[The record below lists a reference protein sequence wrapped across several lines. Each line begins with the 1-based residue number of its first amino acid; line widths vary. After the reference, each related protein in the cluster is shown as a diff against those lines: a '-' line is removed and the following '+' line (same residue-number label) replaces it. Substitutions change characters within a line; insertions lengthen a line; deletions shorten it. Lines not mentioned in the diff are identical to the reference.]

1 METNLQSML
10 EFINIMTSGDISV
23 IQSACQLFYDTVCV
37 CVCVCARARACDKP
51 RFIDL
56 EMEKIKKIILI
67 YRIF

>member
-23 IQSACQLFYDTVCV
+23 IQSACQLFYDAVCV
-37 CVCVCARARACDKP
+37 CVCVYVYACDKP

-56 EMEKIKKIILI
+56 EMEKIKKIHL
-67 YRIF
+67 

>member
-23 IQSACQLFYDTVCV
+23 IQSACQLFYDAVCV
-37 CVCVCARARACDKP
+37 CVCVCVCVYVYACDKP

-56 EMEKIKKIILI
+56 EMEKIKKIHL
-67 YRIF
+67 